1 MLVNTNPDALKV
13 ELTQLGQEEPDL
25 LSAINHNQDEFL
37 KMMNQQSISCT
48 KTAHEV
54 TQLVTNDESSPT
66 TSPDDH
72 VHNNPRID
80 E

>member
-13 ELTQLGQEEPDL
+13 ELTQSGQEEPDL
-25 LSAINHNQDEFL
+25 LSTINHNQPEFL
-37 KMMNQQSISCT
+37 KMMIQPKTSCP

-54 TQLVTNDESSPT
+54 MQLVTNDESSPT